1 MKSLWSMDFLKT
13 SSFVRVTA
21 LTLFSVTLF
30 LFLFT
35 HFSPTSYSSFA
46 FSSSAAVDAPQ
57 LEQPPASPPP
67 PPPPAPTPQSSPAMA
82 PHLPGPKVLSEPQLL
97 PVERMGV
104 LDGNGVMT
112 EDFRVGEL
120 DPGFEEELRNG
131 SGFVKESGGGVR
143 EKVEKYKVCDVR
155 MVDYVPCLDN
165 EEAMKELEGS
175 VRGEKYERH
184 CPREGMGLNCLVPP
198 PEGYRRP
205 VLWPK
210 SRDEV
215 LAL

>member
-1 MKSLWSMDFLKT
+1 MF
-13 SSFVRVTA
+13 
-21 LTLFSVTLF
+21 
-30 LFLFT
+30 
-35 HFSPTSYSSFA
+35 P
-46 FSSSAAVDAPQ
+46 
-57 LEQPPASPPP
+57 EPP
-67 PPPPAPTPQSSPAMA
+67 
-82 PHLPGPKVLSEPQLL
+82 LP

-120 DPGFEEELRNG
+120 DPGLEEEGQNG
-131 SGFVKESGGGVR
+131 SVSVKESGGVK

-155 MVDYVPCLDN
+155 MVDFVPCLDN
-165 EEAMKELEGS
+165 EEAMKKLEGS

-184 CPREGMGLNCLVPP
+184 CPQEGMGLNCLVPP
-198 PEGYRRP
+198 PKGYRRP